1 MQVYTDARGVPGYGS
16 VCALADKLLNMGLPM
31 SVDDVQHLRRL
42 AASVSGKD
50 KNPQFKK
57 PAPTLLTLK
66 YRTNRK
72 SSVIPGVYHHYLLQI
87 DGYL

>member
-1 MQVYTDARGVPGYGS
+1 MPGYGS
-16 VCALADKLLNMGLPM
+16 VCALADKPLKMGLPM

>member
-1 MQVYTDARGVPGYGS
+1 MQVYTDASGVPGYGS
-16 VCALADKLLNMGLPM
+16 VCALADKLLSMGLPM

>member
-1 MQVYTDARGVPGYGS
+1 MHVYTDARGVPGYGS
-16 VCALADKLLNMGLPM
+16 VCALADKLLNMGLSM
-31 SVDDVQHLRRL
+31 SVDDVRHLRRL

-57 PAPTLLTLK
+57 PAPTLLTLM

-72 SSVIPGVYHHYLLQI
+72 SRVIPGVYHHYLLQI
-87 DGYL
+87 DG

>member
-1 MQVYTDARGVPGYGS
+1 MHKYTDARGVTGYGS
-16 VCALADKLLNMGLPM
+16 VCALADKFLSMGLPM
-31 SVDDVQHLRRL
+31 SVDDVQYLRRL

-72 SSVIPGVYHHYLLQI
+72 SSVIPGAYHHYLLQI
-87 DGYL
+87 DG